1 MKSFFGMLLGGAA
14 IVAGI
19 TSSGAVAQTAEP
31 SYKADPSVYKV
42 IFEDDNFRVIQVN

>member
-1 MKSFFGMLLGGAA
+1 MRNEIIFGMLLGGAA

-42 IFEDDNFRVIQVN
+42 ILKTIISG